1 MPQRL
6 EYFSTLASVMIAAVA
21 TSVRRSGLL
30 HASVRELA
38 RHLGDLCL
46 SVLPSGEE
54 RRVTMSTPTPCLP
67 RPAALRVL
75 VVEDNPVNQRIAA
88 RLIERRGCR
97 VELAANGIEAVAAA
111 SWHTYDLILMDCQ
124 MPAMDGF
131 EAARTLR
138 QIEGM
143 RGTHTPIVAL
153 TSLASAADRGR
164 CLDAG
169 MDDHIARPLTP
180 RSLDAALR
188 RWALPP
194 A

>member
-1 MPQRL
+1 MLQRI
-6 EYFSTLASVMIAAVA
+6 ESFSTLSGAIVAAVVA
-21 TSVRRSGLL
+21 SVRRSELL
-30 HASVRELA
+30 RASVRSLVG
-38 RHLGDLCL
+38 RLGDFCL
-46 SVLPSGEE
+46 SVLPSVEE
-54 RRVTMSTPTPCLP
+54 RRVTMTTPAPCLP
-67 RPAALRVL
+67 RPEALRVL
-75 VVEDNPVNQRIAA
+75 VVEDNPVNQRVAA

-111 SWHTYDLILMDCQ
+111 SWHAYDLILMDCH

-138 QIEGM
+138 QIERM

-153 TSLASAADRGR
+153 TSLGRAEDRAR

-169 MDDHIARPLTP
+169 MDDHIAKPLTA

-188 RWALPP
+188 RWTLTA
-194 A
+194 

>member
-1 MPQRL
+1 MPQRIECL
-6 EYFSTLASVMIAAVA
+6 SGLSSLLVAAVVA
-21 TSVRRSGLL
+21 SVRRSELL
-30 HASVRELA
+30 RASMHNLMGRF
-38 RHLGDLCL
+38 GDFCL
-46 SVLPSGEE
+46 SVLPSGEKQ
-54 RRVTMSTPTPCLP
+54 RVTMARPAPCLP
-67 RPAALRVL
+67 RPAAPRVL
-75 VVEDNPVNQRIAA
+75 VVEDNPVNQRVAA

-138 QIEGM
+138 QIERM

-153 TSLASAADRGR
+153 TSLVHADARAR

-169 MDDHIARPLTP
+169 MDDHIAKPLTP
-180 RSLDAALR
+180 RSLDVALR
-188 RWALPP
+188 RWAL
-194 A
+194 AG